1 MISLF
6 DERIQQFYFNLEME
20 DLKEMDTDVGVEWMK
35 TVEGGYN
42 DEKDQWSHHH
52 HLLSPPE
59 G

>member
-35 TVEGGYN
+35 TVEGGR
-42 DEKDQWSHHH
+42 Q
-52 HLLSPPE
+52 
-59 G
+59 